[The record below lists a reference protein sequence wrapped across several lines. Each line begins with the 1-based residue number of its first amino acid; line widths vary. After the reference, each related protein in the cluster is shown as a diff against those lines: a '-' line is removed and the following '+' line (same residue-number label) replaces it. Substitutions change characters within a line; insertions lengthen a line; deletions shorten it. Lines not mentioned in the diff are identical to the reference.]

1 MRDSTREEALEYHAR
16 EPRGKVEVSATKPT
30 ATQRDL
36 SLAYTPG
43 VAEPC
48 LEIAADP
55 LKIYDYTAKG
65 NLVAVVSNGT
75 AVLGLGNIGAAAGK
89 PVMEGKGVLFK
100 RFAGIDVFDLELAT
114 EDPDEI
120 VRTVKLL
127 EPTFGGINLED
138 IKAPECF
145 EIEQRLKAEMSI
157 PVFHDDQHGTA
168 IISGAA
174 LVNACELAGK
184 RIDEVKIVFAGAGAA
199 AFGCVWLYLLLGA
212 SKEKMIL
219 CDRKGV
225 IYKGRPG
232 DRDRYKLEY
241 AAATEA
247 RTLSEALVGA
257 DVFIGLSG
265 PGVVTAEDL
274 KAMARDPI
282 VFAMANPT
290 PEIGYDEAV
299 AARPD
304 VILATGRSDY
314 PNQVN
319 NVLGFPSIFRGALDV
334 RATDINDA
342 MKLAA
347 ARALAELAREDAP
360 DSVLKAYGLQS
371 LKFGRQCLI
380 PKPFDYRVLLRVAP
394 AVARAAVDSGV
405 ARLPLADGDAYLRRL
420 EHLISRRM
428 ELMQELQDRA
438 KRDPKRIVFPEGEND
453 KILRAAKI
461 LVDQGIA
468 HPILLARPERIAD
481 KLAELALPP
490 EKVTVIHH
498 ETSPRLDA
506 YRRRL
511 HEKRRRHGVSMEE
524 AARLLRARNWF
535 GTLMV
540 AAGDA
545 DGLISGVTWQYP
557 ETIRPAL
564 EAIGMRDGVRRVAGA
579 YILILKER
587 LFFLADT
594 TVNIEPDA
602 ETLAEIAL
610 ATAELARRFGVEPR
624 VAMLSFSNFGSNRH
638 PAAQK
643 VRRAVEL
650 ARASAP
656 GLEIDGEMQADT
668 AVLASLLAEHY
679 PWSDLRGPANVL
691 VFPELQSANIA
702 YKLIWRLAG
711 AEAIGPIL
719 LGMARPVHVLQP
731 GVEVADIVNMA
742 TLCVVDAQE
751 LAAAELSVDK
761 PGMRSRM
768 RSPIQ
773 EGVSP

>member
-1 MRDSTREEALEYHAR
+1 MRKITREEALEYHAR
-16 EPRGKVEVSATKPT
+16 EPRGKIEVVSTKPT
-30 ATQRDL
+30 LTQRDL
-36 SLAYTPG
+36 SIAYTPG

-48 LEIAADP
+48 LEIADDP
-55 LKIYDYTAKG
+55 LKAYDYTAKG

-100 RFAGIDVFDLELAT
+100 RFAGIDVFDIELAT
-114 EDPDEI
+114 EDPEEI
-120 VRTVKLL
+120 IRTVRLL

-145 EIEQRLKAEMSI
+145 EIEQRLKGEMGI

-184 RIDEVKIVFAGAGAA
+184 KIEEVRIVFAGAGAA

-212 SKEKMIL
+212 RKENLVL

-225 IYKGRPG
+225 IWKGRPG
-232 DRDRYKLEY
+232 DKDRYKLEY
-241 AAATEA
+241 AAETEA
-247 RTLSEALVGA
+247 RTLAEALVGA

-274 KAMARDPI
+274 KAMAPDPI

-290 PEIGYDEAV
+290 PEIGYDEAT

-319 NVLGFPSIFRGALDV
+319 NVLGFPFIFRGALDV

-347 ARALAELAREDAP
+347 ARALAELAREDVP
-360 DSVLKAYGLQS
+360 DSVLKAYGLDS
-371 LKFGRQCLI
+371 LKFGRDYLI

-394 AVARAAVDSGV
+394 AVAAAAVESGV
-405 ARLPLADGDAYLRRL
+405 ARLPLDDRDAYIRRL

-428 ELMQELQDRA
+428 EFMQALADRA
-438 KRDPKRIVFPEGEND
+438 KRDPKRIVFPEGENE

-468 HPILLARPERIAD
+468 HPILLARPERIAG
-481 KLAELALPP
+481 KLAELGLA
-490 EKVTVIHH
+490 EDRVTVIHH
-498 ETSPRLDA
+498 ETAPRLGD
-506 YRRRL
+506 YQKRL
-511 HEKRRRHGVSMEE
+511 HELRRRDGVSLEE
-524 AARLLRARNWF
+524 AARLLRGRNWF
-535 GTLMV
+535 GTMMV
-540 AAGDA
+540 ATGDA

-557 ETIRPAL
+557 DTIRPAL
-564 EAIGMRDGVRRVAGA
+564 QVIGTRDGGSQRVAGA
-579 YILILKER
+579 YILILKDR

-594 TVNIEPDA
+594 TVNIDPDA

-610 ATAELARRFGVEPR
+610 ATADLARRFGVEPR
-624 VAMLSFSNFGSNRH
+624 VAMLSFSNFGSNAH
-638 PAAQK
+638 PSARK
-643 VRRAVEL
+643 VRRAVEI
-650 ARASAP
+650 ARKRAP
-656 GLEIDGEMQADT
+656 ELEIDGEMQADT
-668 AVLASLLAEHY
+668 AVLGSLLEEQY
-679 PWSDLRGPANVL
+679 PWSELKGPANVL
-691 VFPELQSANIA
+691 VFPELQSANTA

-719 LGMARPVHVLQP
+719 LGIARPVHVLQP
-731 GVEVADIVNMA
+731 GVEVADVVNMA
-742 TLCVVDAQE
+742 TICVVDAQE
-751 LAAAELSVDK
+751 
-761 PGMRSRM
+761 RH
-768 RSPIQ
+768 
-773 EGVSP
+773 

>member
-1 MRDSTREEALEYHAR
+1 MRKVTREEALEYHAR
-16 EPRGKVEVSATKPT
+16 EPRGKIEVVSTKPT

-55 LKIYDYTAKG
+55 LKVYDYTAKG
-65 NLVAVVSNGT
+65 NLVAVISNGT

-100 RFAGIDVFDLELAT
+100 RFAGIDVFDIELAT
-114 EDPDEI
+114 EDPEEI
-120 VRTVKLL
+120 IRTVKLL

-145 EIEQRLKAEMSI
+145 DIEQRLKGMMSI

-184 RIDEVKIVFAGAGAA
+184 RMDEVRIVFAGAGAA

-212 SKEKMIL
+212 RKENLIL

-225 IYKGRPG
+225 VYEGRPG
-232 DRDRYKLEY
+232 DKDRYKLEY
-241 AAATEA
+241 AADTPA
-247 RTLSEALVGA
+247 RTLTEAMAGA

-265 PGVVTAEDL
+265 PGVITPDDL
-274 KAMARDPI
+274 KLMAPNPI

-304 VILATGRSDY
+304 VIMATGRSDY

-319 NVLGFPSIFRGALDV
+319 NVLGFPFIFRGALDV

-347 ARALAELAREDAP
+347 AKALAALAREDVP
-360 DSVLKAYGLQS
+360 DSVLKAYGLEA
-371 LKFGRQCLI
+371 LKFGRDYLI
-380 PKPFDYRVLLRVAP
+380 PKPFDYRVLLHVAP
-394 AVARAAVDSGV
+394 AVAQAAVDSGV
-405 ARLPLADGDAYLRRL
+405 ARLPMGDRDAYVRRL

-428 ELMQELQDRA
+428 ELMQDQQDRA
-438 KRDPKRIVFPEGEND
+438 KLDPKRIVFPEGEND

-468 HPILLARPERIAD
+468 HPILLARPELIAD
-481 KLAELALPP
+481 KLAELGLPA
-490 EKVTVIHH
+490 EKVTVVHH
-498 ETSPRLDA
+498 ENSPRLAA
-506 YRRRL
+506 YQERL
-511 HEKRRRHGVSMEE
+511 HELRRRDGVSREE
-524 AARLLRARNWF
+524 AGRLLRGRNWF
-535 GTLMV
+535 ATMMV
-540 AAGDA
+540 AEGDA

-564 EAIGMRDGVRRVAGA
+564 QVIGTRDGVHRVAGA
-579 YILILKER
+579 YILILKDR

-594 TVNIEPDA
+594 TVNIDPDA

-610 ATAELARRFGVEPR
+610 ATAQLARRFGVEPR
-624 VAMLSFSNFGSNRH
+624 VAMLSFSNFGSNNH
-638 PAAQK
+638 PSARK
-643 VRRAVEL
+643 VRQAVEI
-650 ARASAP
+650 ARQRSP

-668 AVLASLLAEHY
+668 AVLGSLLAEQY
-679 PWSDLRGPANVL
+679 PWSDLKGPANVL
-691 VFPELQSANIA
+691 VFPELQSANTA

-719 LGMARPVHVLQP
+719 LGMRKPVHVLQP
-731 GVEVADIVNMA
+731 GIEVTDIVNMA

-751 LAAAELSVDK
+751 L
-761 PGMRSRM
+761 G
-768 RSPIQ
+768 
-773 EGVSP
+773 